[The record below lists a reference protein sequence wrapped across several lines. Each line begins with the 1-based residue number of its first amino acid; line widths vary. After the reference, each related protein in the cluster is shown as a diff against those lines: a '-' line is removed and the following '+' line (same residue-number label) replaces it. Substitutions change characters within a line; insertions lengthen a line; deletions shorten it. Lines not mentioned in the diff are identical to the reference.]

1 MDREPPLEPARNARG
16 SAGKRAPTPGQ
27 MTAVMRAMSVA
38 VGPKVLRVG
47 IVRAGCIVEERVIKQ
62 SITVTVGAGETAM
75 FVIPSLAAYAR
86 PVFRLFERIG
96 DDYWLNAL
104 PGMTGRIALADGLT
118 VIDGNGGPP
127 LKLGDDARG
136 KVVLGDTTLLFQ
148 FVAPP
153 IPQPR
158 PQLPLGVKAG
168 VRNDWTLTFI
178 VAVSFLVHFGLVGT
192 MYSDWTDPIV
202 GDQYDV
208 KGLVDMM
215 ARIPTPPPVDVPE
228 QTTDPA
234 TPIKPATPASA
245 TSATASAPPHPNTT
259 PASAN
264 APPSPRTPSGTS
276 MSNERSAVLAAN
288 ADTMQMQI
296 LVGLQGGPAVAGALT
311 RSNVPPVDLG
321 AVAERNVGA
330 VRSNSDLKTNSGG
343 PIAASKNSGLT
354 NLGVTKT
361 DGTGAVAGRETTTAG
376 PTGVANI
383 GVSTASA
390 TIPNADSV
398 VAGLRGRFR
407 SCYQTG
413 LLGDSTMTGKV
424 VISAKVSPNGEVSS
438 ADIASISG
446 LTPAV
451 GQCIAGVVKRA
462 TFAAPSSG
470 GSSTM
475 QIPVTFVQSK

>member
-1 MDREPPLEPARNARG
+1 MDRAPAREASRNASG
-16 SAGKRAPTPGQ
+16 LGGKRAPTPGQ

-62 SITVTVGAGETAM
+62 RITVTVGAGETAM
-75 FVIPSLAAYAR
+75 FVLPSLAAYAR
-86 PVFRLFERIG
+86 SVFRLFERIG
-96 DDYWLNAL
+96 DEYWLNVL
-104 PGMTGRIALADGLT
+104 PGMKGRIATAEGLT
-118 VIDGNGGPP
+118 VIDDVSDGGPP

-136 KVVLGDTTLLFQ
+136 KVILGDTTLLFQ

-168 VRNDWTLTFI
+168 LKNDWTLTFI

-208 KGLVDMM
+208 KGLVDMIHK
-215 ARIPTPPPVDVPE
+215 IPTPPPIEVPE
-228 QTTDPA
+228 TTTAVATPTTAATPA
-234 TPIKPATPASA
+234 TPSPQAQPPLADTRHAQHTP
-245 TSATASAPPHPNTT
+245 TEPP
-259 PASAN
+259 
-264 APPSPRTPSGTS
+264 S
-276 MSNERSAVLAAN
+276 MSNDHSASLVAKAEQ
-288 ADTMQMQI
+288 MQMQI
-296 LVGLQGGPAVAGALT
+296 LIGLQGGPAVSGALE

-343 PIAASKNSGLT
+343 PIAANKSSGLT
-354 NLGVTKT
+354 TLGPTKT
-361 DGTGAVAGRETTTAG
+361 DGTGSLAGHETATAG
-376 PTGVANI
+376 PMGIANVGI
-383 GVSTASA
+383 AVTSTPIA
-390 TIPNADSV
+390 NADAV

-424 VISAKVSPNGEVSS
+424 VVSARVGPNGEVST

-446 LTPAV
+446 LSPAV
-451 GQCIAGVVKRA
+451 GQCIAGVVRRA
-462 TFAAPSSG
+462 TFAAPSGG
-470 GSSTM
+470 GSSTL